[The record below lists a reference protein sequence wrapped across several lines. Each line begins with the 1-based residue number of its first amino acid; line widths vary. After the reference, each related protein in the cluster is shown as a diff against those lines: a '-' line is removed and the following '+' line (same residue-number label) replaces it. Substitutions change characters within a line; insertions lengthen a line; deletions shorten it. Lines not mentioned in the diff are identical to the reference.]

1 MGIRGRLMRPLLGR
15 RRLQWLWEGCLRV
28 AVRGMNLDA
37 SSDAAEN
44 GERALVRRLARAARA
59 TAGPWTVFDV
69 GANVGDW
76 SAMAAAELERAGV
89 PHTIWAFEP
98 GREPFERLAARA
110 AARPAIRPQRM
121 ALGAEEGEAVLR
133 YDRPGSGLASLHAR
147 RLGHLGVALDR
158 EERVPVGTLDA
169 FRERHGIGRIHLL
182 KLDVEGHELAVLR
195 GAARALA
202 QGAVEAVQFEFGG
215 THVDARTFL
224 RDFYDALGERF
235 ALHRLLRDGLRP
247 LGDWGEHLEL
257 FRGGNYVAL
266 LRR

>member
-1 MGIRGRLMRPLLGR
+1 MGIRGRLLRPLLGR
-15 RRLQWLWEGCLRV
+15 RRLQWLYEGCLRV

-37 SSDAAEN
+37 SSDPAAN
-44 GERALVRRLARAARA
+44 GERALLRRLARAARGTPGA
-59 TAGPWTVFDV
+59 WTAFDV

-76 SAMAAAELERAGV
+76 SAMAAAELARAGIG
-89 PHTIWAFEP
+89 HAIWAFEP
-98 GREPFERLAARA
+98 GRAPFERLAARA
-110 AARPAIRPQRM
+110 AALPAVRPQRL

-147 RLGHLGVALDR
+147 RLEHFGVALDQ
-158 EERVPVGTLDA
+158 EERVAVTTLDA
-169 FRERHGIGRIHLL
+169 FRERHGIERVHLL

-202 QGAVEAVQFEFGG
+202 AGAVEAIQFEFGG
-215 THVDARTFL
+215 THVDARTFM
-224 RDFYDALGERF
+224 RDFYDALGATH

-247 LGDWGEHLEL
+247 LGAYGEHLEL

-266 LRR
+266 RRA